1 MRLEKIKLIVVNY
14 MIDVQLF
21 FYLRIF
27 IAIVGSLAT
36 ALGPGVNDPIVR
48 TFNTEV
54 ASIGVCLVLL
64 SYNHVLA
71 LLTLLATTVIISLI
85 LFRAIIRLEEMGAD
99 L

>member
-21 FYLRIF
+21 FYLGIF

-36 ALGPGVNDPIVR
+36 AWGPGVNDPIVR

>member
-1 MRLEKIKLIVVNY
+1 
-14 MIDVQLF
+14 MINVQLF
-21 FYLRIF
+21 FYFGIILT
-27 IAIVGSLAT
+27 IVGSLAT
-36 ALGPGVNDPIVR
+36 AWGPGVKDPIVR

-71 LLTLLATTVIISLI
+71 LLTLVATTVVITLI

-99 L
+99 V

>member
-1 MRLEKIKLIVVNY
+1 
-14 MIDVQLF
+14 MINVTLF
-21 FYLRIF
+21 FYFGIF
-27 IAIVGSLAT
+27 LAVIGSLAT
-36 ALGPGVNDPIVR
+36 AWGPGVNDPIVR

-54 ASIGVCLVLL
+54 AAIGVCLVLL
-64 SYNHVLA
+64 CYNHVLA

>member
-1 MRLEKIKLIVVNY
+1 
-14 MIDVQLF
+14 MISVQLF
-21 FYLRIF
+21 FYFGIVL
-27 IAIVGSLAT
+27 AIVGSLAT
-36 ALGPGVNDPIVR
+36 AWGPGVKDPIVR

-71 LLTLLATTVIISLI
+71 LLTLVATTVIITLI
-85 LFRAIIRLEEMGAD
+85 LYVPAFNLLEAINLAIPFFLVFN

>member
-1 MRLEKIKLIVVNY
+1 MKLEKIKLIVVNY

-21 FYLRIF
+21 FYLGIF

-36 ALGPGVNDPIVR
+36 AWGPGVNDPIVR

-99 L
+99 V